1 MQTCLLNGKLQNFLV
16 VELLVHL
23 LPYNRN
29 TSDFLCDL
37 LKSLFFLPSMPS
49 EFSNMFLL
57 WLSLFILEKDDQ
69 YKVLTSHAKKNCK
82 LSAFQKYVKVVGQ
95 EKEVY

>member
-1 MQTCLLNGKLQNFLV
+1 
-16 VELLVHL
+16 
-23 LPYNRN
+23 
-29 TSDFLCDL
+29 
-37 LKSLFFLPSMPS
+37 MPS